1 MAGHIAFRLCASLH
15 DFTLRTARI
24 GCSFSPEIPE
34 ALLEEV
40 VLSSTTLGPT
50 WGCDRPRLQFDCML
64 CQNIFGGRPVVIT
77 TPCMSRLQGPLSE
90 ACMHLAFLLHR
101 CGLPRRRLV
110 LSVPCIHSEATAFF
124 SHGCLLR
131 TERRS
136 QVCIAVGMVAPIAL
150 LLAAQRCTAET
161 DVSAP

>member
-1 MAGHIAFRLCASLH
+1 
-15 DFTLRTARI
+15 
-24 GCSFSPEIPE
+24 
-34 ALLEEV
+34 
-40 VLSSTTLGPT
+40 
-50 WGCDRPRLQFDCML
+50 
-64 CQNIFGGRPVVIT
+64 
-77 TPCMSRLQGPLSE
+77 
-90 ACMHLAFLLHR
+90 MHLAFLLHR

-110 LSVPCIHSEATAFF
+110 LSVPGIHSEATAFF

-136 QVCIAVGMVAPIAL
+136 QVRIAVGMVAPIAL